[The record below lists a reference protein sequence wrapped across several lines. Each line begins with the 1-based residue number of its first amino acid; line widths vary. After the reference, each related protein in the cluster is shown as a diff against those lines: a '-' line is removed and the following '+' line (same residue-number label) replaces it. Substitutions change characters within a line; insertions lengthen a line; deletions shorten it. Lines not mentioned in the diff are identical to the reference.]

1 MYERGNP
8 AMAYKSVIKKD
19 KIEAIIRTSGEIIEG
34 TVYKLPQNRL
44 LDMLNKDSDTFI
56 PVSKAKV
63 YNLSTEKFLFQT
75 EFLAVNKNHVVV
87 IADNTDMA

>member
-1 MYERGNP
+1 
-8 AMAYKSVIKKD
+8 MAYKAVVKKE

-56 PVSKAKV
+56 PVSNARV
-63 YNLSTEKFLFQT
+63 YNLSTEKFLFET
-75 EFLAVNKNHVVV
+75 TFLAVNKNHVVV
-87 IADNTDMA
+87 IANNSDVA

>member
-1 MYERGNP
+1 
-8 AMAYKSVIKKD
+8 MAYKAVVKKD

-56 PVSKAKV
+56 PVSKARV
-63 YNLSTEKFLFQT
+63 YNLSTEKFLFET
-75 EFLAVNKNHVVV
+75 AFLAVNKHHVVV
-87 IADNTDMA
+87 IADNSDMT